1 MNEDDRDDESDY
13 EIYEDWLGE
22 QPKAPS
28 VEEDWYDLYGVSP
41 MSRRVPEVGG

>member
-1 MNEDDRDDESDY
+1 LNEEDRDDESDY

-22 QPKAPS
+22 QKTPS

-41 MSRRVPEVGG
+41 RSRRVPEVGG